1 MFAARSELINQKINN
16 SSAEFVILDRYFHA
30 SVAYQ
35 GYGRGINL
43 DSIYQLIKITECP
56 TPSLTI
62 ILDID
67 VETGFKRKAAD
78 TKDRIESAGDDFFEK
93 VRAGYLEIAKDHDYI
108 KVVDADDDPEAIHQ
122 KIISLIE
129 GLIMISYPWLEE
141 VAQKLDQLLS
151 SKVLILRAQKAW
163 VKKKLLMK

>member
-1 MFAARSELINQKINN
+1 MFSARSELIKNLESSNQHD
-16 SSAEFVILDRYFHA
+16 VILFDRFYHA

-43 DSIYQLIKITECP
+43 DSIYQLIEITECP

-129 GLIMISYPWLEE
+129 EINH
-141 VAQKLDQLLS
+141 D
-151 SKVLILRAQKAW
+151 
-163 VKKKLLMK
+163 

>member
-35 GYGRGINL
+35 GYGRGIYL
-43 DSIYQLIKITECP
+43 DSIYQLIEITECP

-78 TKDRIESAGDDFFEK
+78 KKDRIESAGDDFFEK

-129 GLIMISYPWLEE
+129 EINH
-141 VAQKLDQLLS
+141 D
-151 SKVLILRAQKAW
+151 
-163 VKKKLLMK
+163 

>member
-1 MFAARSELINQKINN
+1 M
-16 SSAEFVILDRYFHA
+16 ILDRYFHA

-43 DSIYQLIKITECP
+43 DSIYQLIEITECP

-78 TKDRIESAGDDFFEK
+78 AKDRIESSGDAFFQK
-93 VRAGYLEIAKDHDYI
+93 VRAGYLEIAKDNDYV
-108 KVVDADDDPEAIHQ
+108 KVIDADNEPEIIHEQ
-122 KIISLIE
+122 IISLVSE
-129 GLIMISYPWLEE
+129 
-141 VAQKLDQLLS
+141 
-151 SKVLILRAQKAW
+151 IL
-163 VKKKLLMK
+163 